1 MKLESCLK
9 WIEVESKPNDYPFE
23 ELYKKNY

>member
-1 MKLESCLK
+1 MKLESGLK

-23 ELYKKNY
+23 QWYKKNY